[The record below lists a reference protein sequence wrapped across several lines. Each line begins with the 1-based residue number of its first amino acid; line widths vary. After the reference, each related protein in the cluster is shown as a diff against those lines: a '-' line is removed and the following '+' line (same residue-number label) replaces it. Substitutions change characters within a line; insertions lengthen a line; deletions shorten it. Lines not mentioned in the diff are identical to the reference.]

1 MTRKT
6 LFFVSLLSLLT
17 VSLFAQGL
25 TTNANKGDWEEINFA
40 FDRAVLTDGYPSLLR
55 LADLLKQHPDYK
67 VKLEGHADH
76 MGTDDYNVRLGRQR
90 AEMVRDF
97 LIKYGASAGQIT
109 AETYGESRP
118 TADNNLDEGR
128 WMNRRVKVTVT
139 DGQGNIISDGGVG
152 EAITS
157 LSDLMKAQEECCNKI
172 LKELEKLDDIM
183 AMLKNLKDENAD
195 LRGEID
201 KLKDAQSGLKDDM
214 TRVASAPPGATTDQV
229 RDVVREEVPRGKPKY
244 SAVNFN
250 AGPDTLDGN
259 LTVTGQGRTFVPFNG
274 RMAVQAQGE
283 FMHSFMRDEGQVD
296 LGLVN
301 RFGNFQAGAFSSFKY
316 VKFDEFQH
324 AGALGQVS
332 GTFDYIFNRGRVG
345 LFGTRGFMD
354 GSVLDSRI
362 LGPNLREESYL
373 NIIEQ
378 VGFSTA
384 FAAWGDSWFEGN
396 LGAQF
401 REVESTKAGGTIRYI
416 HPLTDRLALTAEA
429 GVNESYISA
438 DNPGRVALGLQ
449 FGHWMNPKNY
459 GDDDDRPVPVDV
471 PRIRYEVLTRQIR
484 TGNDAPVADAGPDL
498 IGIEAGPVVLDG
510 SGSSDPDGDPITFQ
524 WEQVGGTT
532 VSLSGTNT
540 AQAGFTAEEGQ
551 TYHFRLTVRDDQGGV
566 GTDRVTV
573 NTLDRDISILR
584 FTAEPLRI
592 TAGQASSLIWEVR
605 NATEV
610 EISGIGKVDA
620 NGGSATVSPM
630 ETTTYTLTARNP
642 KREVSQTVTVTVDP
656 LPPVEPQDPPIIAN
670 FFATPSAI
678 VLGQTSTLTWD
689 ARNASDVTISGL
701 GSVSPQGSTT
711 VTPNQTTTY
720 TITARNNVGE
730 VSATAT
736 VTVRAL
742 GAQVEILTFT
752 AEPGQLAVPGDPAV
766 LRWETRN
773 ATKVVITGVG
783 EVPLNGEV
791 EVRPTVTTTY
801 TLNATD
807 VDGSEATAVVIVKIE
822 NINHSP
828 VAILTAPWL
837 ISGFGDGTIGVLNGS
852 ASFDPDGDPIT
863 YTYRNVGSRA
873 AEIVDQG
880 AERPR
885 VRFIGGTGQYEF
897 ELEVTDDQGLR
908 SFARVMVIVSDLG
921 L

>member
-1 MTRKT
+1 
-6 LFFVSLLSLLT
+6 
-17 VSLFAQGL
+17 
-25 TTNANKGDWEEINFA
+25 
-40 FDRAVLTDGYPSLLR
+40 
-55 LADLLKQHPDYK
+55 
-67 VKLEGHADH
+67 
-76 MGTDDYNVRLGRQR
+76 
-90 AEMVRDF
+90 
-97 LIKYGASAGQIT
+97 
-109 AETYGESRP
+109 
-118 TADNNLDEGR
+118 
-128 WMNRRVKVTVT
+128 
-139 DGQGNIISDGGVG
+139 
-152 EAITS
+152 
-157 LSDLMKAQEECCNKI
+157 
-172 LKELEKLDDIM
+172 
-183 AMLKNLKDENAD
+183 MLKNLKDENAD

-301 RFGNFQAGAFSSFKY
+301 RFGNFQAGVFSSFKY

-401 REVESTKAGGTIRYI
+401 REIESTKAGGTIRYI

-429 GVNESYISA
+429 GMNESFISSE
-438 DNPGRVALGLQ
+438 NPGRVALGLQ
-449 FGHWMNPKNY
+449 FGHWMNPKTY

-484 TGNDAPVADAGPDL
+484 SGNDVPVADAGPDL

-510 SGSSDPDGDPITFQ
+510 SGSSDPDNDPITFE

-532 VSLSGTNT
+532 VSLSGANT

-620 NGGSATVSPM
+620 NGGSATVSPA

>member
-1 MTRKT
+1 MVRKT
-6 LFFVSLLSLLT
+6 LSFVGLISLVT
-17 VSLFAQGL
+17 VSLFGQGL
-25 TTNANKGDWEEINFA
+25 TTDANKGDWEEVNFA

-55 LADLLKQHPDYK
+55 LAELLKQHPDYK

-76 MGTDDYNVRLGRQR
+76 MGSDDYNIRLARQR
-90 AEMVRDF
+90 AETVREF
-97 LIKYGASAGQIT
+97 LVKYGASASQIS
-109 AETYGESRP
+109 AETYGENRP
-118 TADNNLDEGR
+118 TSDNNLREGR
-128 WMNRRVKVTVT
+128 WMNRRVEVTVT
-139 DGQGNIISDGGVG
+139 DGQGNIVSDGGVG
-152 EAITS
+152 DAITS
-157 LSDLMKAQEECCNKI
+157 LDDLLKAQEECCNKI

-183 AMLKNLKDENAD
+183 AMLKNLKDENAG
-195 LRGEID
+195 LRD
-201 KLKDAQSGLKDDM
+201 DVDRLKQAQSGLEGDM
-214 TRVASAPPGATTDQV
+214 DKVASTPPGATTDQV
-229 RDVVREEVPRGKPKY
+229 REVIREEVPRGKTKY

-250 AGPDTLDGN
+250 AGPDTLNGN
-259 LTVTGQGRTFVPFNG
+259 LTVTGQGRTFIPFNK

-283 FMHSFMRDEGQVD
+283 FMHTFMRDEGQVD

-301 RFGNFQAGAFSSFKY
+301 RFGDFQAGVFSSFKY
-316 VKFDEFQH
+316 VKFDEFAH
-324 AGALGQVS
+324 AGSLGQVS
-332 GTFDYIFNRGRVG
+332 GTFDYIFDRGRVG

-354 GSVLDSRI
+354 GSVVDTRI
-362 LGPNLREESYL
+362 LGPNMLEESYL

-401 REVESTKAGGTIRYI
+401 RQFDSNKAGGTIRYV
-416 HPLTDRLALTAEA
+416 HPLTERLAFTAEA
-429 GVNESYISA
+429 GVNESLIA
-438 DNPGRVALGLQ
+438 ANNPGRVAFGLQ
-449 FGHWMNPKNY
+449 FGHWLSPKNY
-459 GDDDDRPVPVDV
+459 ADDEDRPVPVDI

-484 TGNDAPVADAGPDL
+484 TGNDVPVADAGPDL

-510 SGSSDPDGDPITFQ
+510 SGSSDPDGDPITFEWQ
-524 WEQVGGTT
+524 QVGGPT
-532 VSLSGTNT
+532 VALNGANT
-540 AQAGFTAEEGQ
+540 AQASFTAEEGQ
-551 TYHFRLTVRDDQGGV
+551 TYHFRLTVRDDQSGV

-573 NTLDRDISILR
+573 NTLERDISILR

-592 TAGQASSLIWEVR
+592 TAGEPTNLIWEVR

-610 EISGIGKVDA
+610 EISGIGTVDA
-620 NGGSATVSPM
+620 NGGSTTVSPT

-642 KREVSQTVTVTVDP
+642 KREVNQTVTVTVDAVP
-656 LPPVEPQDPPIIAN
+656 PQDPPIIAN

-678 VLGQTSTLTWD
+678 VLGQTATLTWD
-689 ARNASDVTISGL
+689 ARNASDVTISGI
-701 GSVSPQGSTT
+701 GSVSAQGNTT
-711 VTPNQTTTY
+711 VAPDQTTTY

-752 AEPGQLAVPGDPAV
+752 AEPGQLAVAGDPAV
-766 LRWETRN
+766 LKWETRN

-783 EVPLNGEV
+783 EVSLSGEV

-822 NINHSP
+822 NINRSP
-828 VAILTAPWL
+828 VAKLTAPWL
-837 ISGFGDGTIGVLNGS
+837 IPGLGDGTIGTLNGS

-863 YTYRNVGSRA
+863 RTYRNVGNLP
-873 AEIVDQG
+873 AEILDQG

-885 VRFIGGTGQYEF
+885 VKFTGGTGQYEF
-897 ELEVTDDQGLR
+897 ELEVKDEKGLR
-908 SFARVMVIVSDLG
+908 SFARVMLIVSDLEF
-921 L
+921 